1 MNGPTNAI
9 RATSIIPSETISKQV
24 DINHSPTTTNEIADK
39 KSIRLT
45 TGKSQEDLYNKYK
58 LTNGF
63 NNNSGVNIANPNQ
76 YQDKITDQKFFNRE
90 YKFKTLENY
99 NSNNSNDYNL
109 LVSRYNSN
117 NTPIDINSAYTASR
131 LNSAE
136 LNKVYMNNMHS
147 TQPNSA
153 NNSVPLNK
161 LKLLKKR
168 NAAKKGVSSTATVQ
182 TTTIISSSPI
192 GRTTMENSMNSASK
206 DDFKSQISLNNL
218 IPNRPLSVHLSRT
231 SINNLDNFGSNPH
244 SLHKSSETIDEL
256 GLKEKNILRTAFNA
270 NNPTRTKS
278 ENEINNSDYKINVL
292 QSSTNNL
299 KRAKSKNEI
308 ENENKYNKSTI
319 NYGYTNRVKT
329 SFPATNSNTNLN
341 NLNAI
346 TNRSTNRL
354 DNNQSRSYNYS
365 GKMNDQIKQQQQQQQ
380 QQHHHQP
387 QHENKFNKPKTYQNN
402 DNDHLNHNN
411 DFKLIYNTGHNSELI
426 RNMNYEELMLE
437 YPEPNPNNIMSDPVI
452 SEQFRKLYE
461 EDEYFQ
467 QVHKKCCEWLN
478 KYVFAEMDRV
488 DVE

>member
-1 MNGPTNAI
+1 MNGTTNAI
-9 RATSIIPSETISKQV
+9 RASSIIPSETISKQV
-24 DINHSPTTTNEIADK
+24 EINHTTVTTNELADK
-39 KSIRLT
+39 KSIRLAN
-45 TGKSQEDLYNKYK
+45 GKSQEDLYNKYK
-58 LTNGF
+58 LTNG
-63 NNNSGVNIANPNQ
+63 NNSVNIVNPNQ
-76 YQDKITDQKFFNRE
+76 YQDKITDQKFFNRD
-90 YKFKTLENY
+90 YKFKTLENPNT
-99 NSNNSNDYNL
+99 NSSNDYNL

-117 NTPIDINSAYTASR
+117 NTPLDINSAYTASR

-136 LNKVYMNNMHS
+136 LNKAYTNNMQS

-153 NNSVPLNK
+153 SNSVPINK

-168 NAAKKGVSSTATVQ
+168 NAAKKSVSSTATVQ
-182 TTTIISSSPI
+182 TTTLISSSPL
-192 GRTTMENSMNSASK
+192 GRATIENSMNSASK

-256 GLKEKNILRTAFNA
+256 GLKEKNNHLRTAFNA

-278 ENEINNSDYKINVL
+278 ENEINNSNYKINVL
-292 QSSTNNL
+292 QASTNNL

-308 ENENKYNKSTI
+308 ENENKYNKSTV

-329 SFPATNSNTNLN
+329 SFPATNSNSNLN
-341 NLNAI
+341 NINST

-354 DNNQSRSYNYS
+354 ENNQSRSYNYS
-365 GKMNDQIKQQQQQQQ
+365 AKTNDQPKQQHQHQQENKIIKQ
-380 QQHHHQP
+380 
-387 QHENKFNKPKTYQNN
+387 KPFQNN
-402 DNDHLNHNN
+402 DNENYNQDQ
-411 DFKLIYNTGHNSELI
+411 DFKLIYNSGHHSELM
-426 RNMNYEELMLE
+426 RNMNYEDLMQE

-452 SEQFRKLYE
+452 SEQFKKLYE

-488 DVE
+488 EVE

>member
-1 MNGPTNAI
+1 MNGTTNAI
-9 RATSIIPSETISKQV
+9 RASSIIPSETISKQV
-24 DINHSPTTTNEIADK
+24 DINHTTVNTNDLVDK
-39 KSIRLT
+39 KTIRLAN
-45 TGKSQEDLYNKYK
+45 GKSQEDLYNKYK
-58 LTNGF
+58 LTNG
-63 NNNSGVNIANPNQ
+63 NNNHSGVSIVNPNQ
-76 YQDKITDQKFFNRE
+76 YQDKITDQKFFNRD
-90 YKFKTLENY
+90 YKFKTLENQ
-99 NSNNSNDYNL
+99 SSNDYNL

-117 NTPIDINSAYTASR
+117 NTPLDINSAYTASR

-136 LNKVYMNNMHS
+136 LNKAYTNNMQS

-153 NNSVPLNK
+153 SNSVPINK

-168 NAAKKGVSSTATVQ
+168 NAAKKNVSNTATVQ
-182 TTTIISSSPI
+182 TTTLISNSPL
-192 GRTTMENSMNSASK
+192 GRGAIENSMNSASK

-256 GLKEKNILRTAFNA
+256 GLKEKNLLRTAFHA

-278 ENEINNSDYKINVL
+278 ENEINNSNYKINVL
-292 QSSTNNL
+292 QTSTNNL

-308 ENENKYNKSTI
+308 ENENKYNKSTV

-329 SFPATNSNTNLN
+329 SFPATNSNSNLN
-341 NLNAI
+341 NVNPT
-346 TNRSTNRL
+346 TNRTNNRL
-354 DNNQSRSYNYS
+354 ENNQSRSYNYS
-365 GKMNDQIKQQQQQQQ
+365 AKTNDQQKQQQQ
-380 QQHHHQP
+380 
-387 QHENKFNKPKTYQNN
+387 ENRTNKQKAYQSN
-402 DNDHLNHNN
+402 DSENYNQDQ
-411 DFKLIYNTGHNSELI
+411 DFKLIYNSNHHSELM
-426 RNMNYEELMLE
+426 RNMNYEELMQE

-452 SEQFRKLYE
+452 SEQFKKLYE

-488 DVE
+488 EIE